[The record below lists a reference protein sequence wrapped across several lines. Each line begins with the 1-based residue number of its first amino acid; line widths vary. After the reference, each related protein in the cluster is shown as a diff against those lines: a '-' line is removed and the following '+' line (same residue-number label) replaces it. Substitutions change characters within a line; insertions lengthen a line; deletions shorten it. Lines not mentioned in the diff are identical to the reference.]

1 MVSNEEVLEIYLRKV
16 IEFCGSYDAFSI
28 PAAMMSGGTE
38 IRLQDV
44 YTYLP
49 VVEMEREERSKDVL
63 DEIHKDIL
71 DSESITERLTKL
83 IQTEVTELNWEWYL
97 SAPGGGKTTLLK
109 MIGLSHAYRYYVELF
124 GENNRKFEN
133 RDAIEEICGLLK
145 VDKNEGACPFFI
157 SVRELDEQD
166 YPDVASSSGFKKVIA
181 DIINNMIK
189 EEELDFDLED
199 FLKSVKR
206 KIYIADSVEEFSSY
220 DFRKNFLTGLDVF
233 SSGSK
238 CYLSSRY
245 REYMENANGIIK
257 REGSR
262 VRLSG
267 RKYVIRELGNHTVRA
282 FAKKWYTA

>member
-97 SAPGGGKTTLLK
+97 SAPGGEKQLCLK
-109 MIGLSHAYRYYVELF
+109 
-124 GENNRKFEN
+124 
-133 RDAIEEICGLLK
+133 
-145 VDKNEGACPFFI
+145 
-157 SVRELDEQD
+157 
-166 YPDVASSSGFKKVIA
+166 
-181 DIINNMIK
+181 
-189 EEELDFDLED
+189 
-199 FLKSVKR
+199 
-206 KIYIADSVEEFSSY
+206 
-220 DFRKNFLTGLDVF
+220 
-233 SSGSK
+233 
-238 CYLSSRY
+238 
-245 REYMENANGIIK
+245 
-257 REGSR
+257 
-262 VRLSG
+262 
-267 RKYVIRELGNHTVRA
+267 
-282 FAKKWYTA
+282 